1 MVRNV
6 TGPRSALTSFLAANN
21 ISARQITRDFE
32 QRRAATLQN
41 QPQDQDQDQDQEDA
55 NEADELQQ
63 DGDGDQLMPNAADAT
78 AEITASEEVIADAG
92 ASTTA
97 RRTNARQTAAEKRK
111 ASKLAADK
119 VKARKAA
126 KKAKKGGD
134 GDGDFLEDLLDIL
147 DRPAA
152 PVPGQLNNCEICS
165 KRFTV
170 TPYSKAGP
178 DGGLLCATCSRNIKK
193 GDEKPKK
200 KVVKSTGGVG
210 RRRAVQ
216 SNIMDG
222 NYHRGAKS
230 LMVLC
235 INILVK
241 NLELAEDLGDL
252 PAHVID
258 KIARSI
264 AKRRLLDAKTL
275 GLFTRPSIEVL
286 SIYDGAKLTPDD
298 YINVLMVCGQLKELK
313 VRNGIQFRD
322 AVMTYLIGRTIS
334 LERLSLHGSNLISAD
349 RWAEFLTAKGH
360 ALTTLQ
366 VYYTNEH
373 FNDEVVAMLAGCCP
387 NLQRLKIYSNQEL
400 TSDGM
405 KKIGDIQTL
414 KHLSLHLLSPI
425 TPKAHVAIIRKV
437 GKSLETLSLK
447 AAPNIND
454 EALTAIKASCT
465 RLKKLRI
472 TQSEKMT
479 DEGFA
484 DLFTDWS
491 NPPIE
496 FIDFD
501 KNRHIDAEDAFANP
515 EKTGL
520 CSHGFRAL
528 MGHSGRDLRYLYI
541 SSCRSITK
549 QGFEDV
555 FSETTRYPKL
565 EVLDMSFCGE
575 VDDFVVGSV
584 FRSCPAL
591 RQLKVF
597 GCMKVTSQV
606 KIPRGALLIGVPNAM
621 GVEIE
626 GTD

>member
-21 ISARQITRDFE
+21 ISAQQITRDVE
-32 QRRAATLQN
+32 QRRAAAAAALQN
-41 QPQDQDQDQDQEDA
+41 QAQDGDDQGDDNQDEPR
-55 NEADELQQ
+55 Q
-63 DGDGDQLMPNAADAT
+63 DGDGDHHMTNAADET
-78 AEITASEEVIADAG
+78 AEITASADTSVDVA
-92 ASTTA
+92 APATPPLATA
-97 RRTNARQTAAEKRK
+97 RQRAAEKRK

-119 VKARKAA
+119 IKARKAA
-126 KKAKKGGD
+126 KKAKKSGD
-134 GDGDFLEDLLDIL
+134 DDGDFFGDLADLLDG
-147 DRPAA
+147 PVV
-152 PVPGQLNNCEICS
+152 PVPGQLNNCEVCS

-178 DGGLLCATCSRNIKK
+178 DGGLLCAACSRNVKK

-200 KVVKSTGGVG
+200 KVTKSTGGVG

-230 LMVLC
+230 LLTLC
-235 INILVK
+235 INTLVK
-241 NLELAEDLGDL
+241 NLSLAEDLGDL
-252 PAHVID
+252 PSHVID

-264 AKRRLLDAKTL
+264 AKRRLLDPKTL
-275 GLFTRPSIEVL
+275 ALFTRPSIEIL

-298 YINVLMVCGQLKELK
+298 YITVLMVCSNLRQLR

-322 AVMTYLIGRTIS
+322 SVMTYLMGRTMC
-334 LERLSLHGSNLISAD
+334 LEKLSLHGSNLISAGH
-349 RWAEFLTAKGH
+349 WTEYLTTKGH

-373 FNDEVVAMLAGCCP
+373 FGDDVLALLAGCCP
-387 NLQRLKIYSNQEL
+387 KLERLKIYSNQEV

-405 KKIGDIQTL
+405 RKLGDIKTL
-414 KHLSLHLLSPI
+414 KHISLHLLAPI
-425 TPKAHVAIIRKV
+425 APKAHVSIIRDL
-437 GKSLETLSLK
+437 GKNLETLSLK
-447 AAPNIND
+447 AAPAIND
-454 EALTAIKASCT
+454 EALTAIKANCASLT
-465 RLKKLRI
+465 KLRI
-472 TQSEKMT
+472 TQSEAIT
-479 DEGFA
+479 DEGFSE
-484 DLFTDWS
+484 LFTDWS
-491 NPPIE
+491 NPPLR

-501 KNRHIDAEDAFANP
+501 KDRHVDAEDAVENP
-515 EKTGL
+515 NKIGL
-520 CSHGFRAL
+520 CADGFRAL
-528 MGHSGRDLRYLYI
+528 MAHSGRELCFLYI

-549 QGFEDV
+549 QAFEEV
-555 FSETTRYPKL
+555 FAEHKQYPKL
-565 EVLDMSFCGE
+565 EVLDISFCGE
-575 VDDFVVGSV
+575 VDDFVVGCV
-584 FRSCPAL
+584 FRSCPKL

-626 GTD
+626 GTE

>member
-21 ISARQITRDFE
+21 ISAQQITRDVE
-32 QRRAATLQN
+32 QRRAAAAAAALETQN
-41 QPQDQDQDQDQEDA
+41 QDENQD
-55 NEADELQQ
+55 NADEDQPQQ
-63 DGDGDQLMPNAADAT
+63 DGDGDQIMSNAIDETTRLAASGDAT
-78 AEITASEEVIADAG
+78 ADDAVS
-92 ASTTA
+92 ATP
-97 RRTNARQTAAEKRK
+97 RRANARQTAAEKRK

-119 VKARKAA
+119 IKARKAA
-126 KKAKKGGD
+126 KKANKGGD
-134 GDGDFLEDLLDIL
+134 EDGDFFGDLADLLDG
-147 DRPAA
+147 PVV

-178 DGGLLCATCSRNIKK
+178 DGGLLCAACSRNVKK

-200 KVVKSTGGVG
+200 KVNKSTGGVG

-230 LMVLC
+230 LMILC
-235 INILVK
+235 INTLVK
-241 NLELAEDLGDL
+241 NLSLAEDLGDL
-252 PAHVID
+252 PSHVID
-258 KIARSI
+258 KIARTI

-275 GLFTRPSIEVL
+275 ALFTRPSIDSL

-298 YINVLMVCGQLKELK
+298 YITVLMVCGNLKGLR

-322 AVMTYLIGRTIS
+322 SVMDYLMGRAMS
-334 LERLSLHGSNLISAD
+334 LEKLSLHGSNLISAG
-349 RWAEFLTAKGH
+349 RWIEYLTKKGH

-373 FNDEVVAMLAGCCP
+373 FGDEVVAMLAGSCP

-405 KKIGDIQTL
+405 RKIGDVKTL

-425 TPKAHVAIIRKV
+425 TPKAHVSIIRDL
-437 GKSLETLSLK
+437 GKNLETLSLK
-447 AAPNIND
+447 AAPAIND
-454 EALTAIKASCT
+454 EVLTAIKTNCT
-465 RLKKLRI
+465 SLVKFRI
-472 TQSEKMT
+472 TQSEAMT

-484 DLFTDWS
+484 DLFTDWP
-491 NPPIE
+491 NPPLE
-496 FIDFD
+496 LIDLD
-501 KNRHIDAEDAFANP
+501 KSRHVDAEDAVQNP
-515 EKTGL
+515 NRIGL
-520 CSHGFRAL
+520 CADGFRAL
-528 MGHSGRDLRYLYI
+528 MSHSGTELRFLYI
-541 SSCRSITK
+541 SSCRSIPK
-549 QGFEDV
+549 QAFEEV
-555 FSETTRYPKL
+555 FAEDKRYPKL
-565 EVLDMSFCGE
+565 EIFDISFCGE
-575 VDDFVVGSV
+575 VDDFVVGCV
-584 FRSCPAL
+584 LRSCPAL

-606 KIPRGALLIGVPNAM
+606 RIRRGALLIGVPNAM

-626 GTD
+626 GTE